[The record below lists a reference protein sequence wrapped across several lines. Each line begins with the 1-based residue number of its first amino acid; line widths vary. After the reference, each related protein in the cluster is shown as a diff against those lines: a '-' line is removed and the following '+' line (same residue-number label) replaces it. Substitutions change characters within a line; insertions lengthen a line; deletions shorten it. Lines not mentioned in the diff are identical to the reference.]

1 MPRKT
6 RDFYVFACCTIISTI
21 FANLKMEGKDTDP
34 LIQGSFA
41 LMKPCWL
48 YAVFK
53 CHNQALFSSTQ
64 LAKHLS
70 PILIQ
75 VLSVSYRSILHAC
88 LYISGKPLLYAVVQ
102 LNQRKFPA
110 LWWGPVGSYFSRFSW
125 EGQGPYQGY
134 TCQHVYACF
143 ASREKNYR
151 GERASVHRL
160 VSVDHLFWCLILFM
174 LKAG

>member
-1 MPRKT
+1 ME
-6 RDFYVFACCTIISTI
+6 VFIKVMNGLSAVNAKEDKGFLCVCLLYYISTI

-75 VLSVSYRSILHAC
+75 VLSVS
-88 LYISGKPLLYAVVQ
+88 LYIACMFVYIRQTSFVCSCSIKSEEIPSPLM
-102 LNQRKFPA
+102 R
-110 LWWGPVGSYFSRFSW
+110 SSR
-125 EGQGPYQGY
+125 
-134 TCQHVYACF
+134 
-143 ASREKNYR
+143 
-151 GERASVHRL
+151 
-160 VSVDHLFWCLILFM
+160 ILFFKIF
-174 LKAG
+174 LRRTRSLSRLHLSTCLRLFCF